1 MSDETCLPPNLT
13 GRGAIDR
20 AGLVGAL
27 LGMEVPLVPFFPKSL
42 LQGGIA
48 GPEQ

>member
-13 GRGAIDR
+13 GGGAVDR
-20 AGLVGAL
+20 AGLVRTL
-27 LGMEVPLVPFFPKSL
+27 LGMEVPLVPFLPKSL

-48 GPEQ
+48 RPEQ